1 MTEPMSKR
9 TQAPLLDV
17 CLLRE
22 GIVESRH
29 HAHAVV
35 CDARG
40 RILALAGNAE
50 TAAFIRS
57 ALKPFQA
64 LAVTTTGTMERFD
77 LSDRDLAIIC
87 SSHQGRI
94 EQVRQVFNILW
105 RADVDPTALQCPVPP
120 AAKGHCSTTV
130 RVNMRGC

>member
-40 RILALAGNAE
+40 EFLPLQE
-50 TAAFIRS
+50 TLKPLLLS
-57 ALKPFQA
+57 ALPSSPFKPWQ
-64 LAVTTTGTMERFD
+64 
-77 LSDRDLAIIC
+77 
-87 SSHQGRI
+87 
-94 EQVRQVFNILW
+94 
-105 RADVDPTALQCPVPP
+105 
-120 AAKGHCSTTV
+120 
-130 RVNMRGC
+130 

>member
-9 TQAPLLDV
+9 TQAPALDV
-17 CLLRE
+17 YLLRE

-29 HAHAVV
+29 HVHAVV

-57 ALKPFQA
+57 ALKPF
-64 LAVTTTGTMERFD
+64 
-77 LSDRDLAIIC
+77 
-87 SSHQGRI
+87 
-94 EQVRQVFNILW
+94 
-105 RADVDPTALQCPVPP
+105 
-120 AAKGHCSTTV
+120 
-130 RVNMRGC
+130 